1 MPKQRV
7 FLRPQWLALAVDAVH
22 VTTPQTQVDVR
33 VLLFDVERQLLVER
47 HIL

>member
-1 MPKQRV
+1 MPEERI
-7 FLRPQWLALAVDAVH
+7 FLGPQWLALAVDAVH